1 MKKFLIF
8 FVITFIFLITPL
20 SLANQYDISISQIQD
35 KLVYKEKIMLNNQ
48 KEVSLFLPDEASGIS
63 ASTTYQQK
71 GNERIFNAKE
81 FEISYITK
89 ELNKAGN
96 ELYFVK
102 KIEAPFD
109 SNISLKLILDSGYI
123 IDKSDIYPTGEI
135 TTDGEHIII
144 TWNFQNKKQYE
155 SIPIFLTIKNTTPP
169 YLKYIL
175 WITLMIGILAI
186 LVYILPKITSKFKKS
201 EKPKVIIKKIVKVIE
216 REKKTQNQGEGK
228 ASGNRVGALS
238 IELEKHLLDE
248 ERKMLEELRKADRN
262 EMWQKQLQ
270 TNLNLSKAK
279 TSRLIRNL
287 ETRQLITKI
296 PFGNTNKIILK

>member
-1 MKKFLIF
+1 MKKFLILISIF
-8 FVITFIFLITPL
+8 LIFLITPI
-20 SLANQYDISISQIQD
+20 SLANQYNISISQVENT
-35 KLVYKEKIMLNNQ
+35 LVYKEKIALNTQ
-48 KEVSLFLPDEASGIS
+48 QEISLMLPDSASGIS
-63 ASTTYQQK
+63 ASTPYQQK
-71 GNERIFNAKE
+71 GTALIFNTKE
-81 FEISYITK
+81 FQISYITK

-102 KIEAPFD
+102 KIQVPFD
-109 SNISLKLILDSGYI
+109 SNISLQLILDSGYI
-123 IDKSDIYPTGEI
+123 IDKSDIYPAGEI

-155 SIPIFLTIKNTTPP
+155 TIPIFLTIKNTSPP

-175 WITLMIGILAI
+175 WMTLIIGILAI
-186 LVYILPKITSKFKKS
+186 IAYILPKFKKS

-216 REKKTQNQGEGK
+216 REKKQTKKEEN
-228 ASGNRVGALS
+228 N

-248 ERKMLEELRKADRN
+248 ERKMLEELRKSDRN